1 MDHSHHDR
9 TYKKS
14 RVQQELEQSVSRKL
28 ISSLLLGCLL
38 FCIAI
43 AAVNALN
50 QNARREDHLESVAS
64 TFHEVYNNTSAF
76 LLDAGHT
83 ELFLSELRNDQ
94 DNLRYLI
101 SHYNVSALVEIQ
113 LILTD
118 SKGNVRFTTFSE
130 GEMNLHRQE
139 FNYIA
144 VDNACHLMRT
154 VYTTVYHF
162 RANSSEYV
170 MIHPLYRDGEYQG
183 AAAVYLNENDWTKL
197 FSQYQYD
204 AILTKSNGDVIT
216 CSNSSFLSQKNA
228 NKYLPAD
235 AAQYVRVNGNR
246 YLRSSRSLENG
257 TVLAYSFIYSPT
269 NYSYLFVGLLLIVL
283 LGLSW
288 AAMFA
293 RIMHAMTEQMVKSV
307 DTLVRE
313 IRIIR
318 KEDPDHIIE
327 IDTGDEIE
335 EIARQVNK
343 MVRSIQELSQRNIA
357 LAEVNNRMEM
367 QNLQAQIN
375 PHFIYNTLDNI
386 RYLIPTDPQRAQQL
400 IGRFIGILRYSIN
413 NTKHNVPVKDDL
425 KYLQDYL
432 VIQSTRFG
440 ANFSYEI
447 DIDDACMEFII
458 PKLLLQPLLENSIKY
473 GFQKKPRIHIRV
485 RGWLGED
492 ALYFT
497 VEDNGG
503 GVDETM
509 LEQLRDILRS
519 DEVNIEHNGLQN
531 INRKGIRYSV
541 PWEECGCSV
550 VGEAENGAVGEEKI
564 AELQPDIVITDITMP
579 VKNGLEMIADTREKF
594 NYIAIIL
601 TGYSE
606 FEYAQQAIR
615 NGVSDYVLKP
625 LDMDEMRTAL
635 EKAVRLAGD
644 NQYLQKREDE
654 AEAVR
659 SRTALPPLSEDKVTD
674 PLVLRIVAYLK
685 ENYQSKITLADLQE
699 QFHYSERYINQKF
712 QKELGTTVIDYLNRC
727 RIQNALEL
735 IRKGKL
741 PISQIGWE
749 CGIGE
754 YKYFNHVFK
763 KYIGCSVRE
772 YQNTL
777 K

>member
-14 RVQQELEQSVSRKL
+14 RFQQELEQSVSRKL

-43 AAVNALN
+43 AVVNALN
-50 QNARREDHLESVAS
+50 QNARREDHLESVTS

-76 LLDAGHT
+76 LLDTGHT
-83 ELFLSELRNDQ
+83 ELFLSELRKDQ

-118 SKGNVRFTTFSE
+118 SEGNVRFTTFSE

-139 FNYIA
+139 FNCIA
-144 VDNACHLMRT
+144 VDNACHLMRA

-204 AILTKSNGDVIT
+204 AILTKPNGDVIA

-327 IDTGDEIE
+327 IDTGDEID

-413 NTKHNVPVKDDL
+413 NTKHNVTVKDDL

-473 GFQKKPRIHIRV
+473 GFQKKPCIHIRV
-485 RGWLGED
+485 RGWLEED

-531 INRKGIRYSV
+531 INRRIWLGYGGDSGLTIDST
-541 PWEECGCSV
+541 E
-550 VGEAENGAVGEEKI
+550 GEGF
-564 AELQPDIVITDITMP
+564 T
-579 VKNGLEMIADTREKF
+579 VK
-594 NYIAIIL
+594 
-601 TGYSE
+601 
-606 FEYAQQAIR
+606 
-615 NGVSDYVLKP
+615 LK
-625 LDMDEMRTAL
+625 L
-635 EKAVRLAGD
+635 RLG
-644 NQYLQKREDE
+644 
-654 AEAVR
+654 
-659 SRTALPPLSEDKVTD
+659 
-674 PLVLRIVAYLK
+674 
-685 ENYQSKITLADLQE
+685 
-699 QFHYSERYINQKF
+699 
-712 QKELGTTVIDYLNRC
+712 GM
-727 RIQNALEL
+727 
-735 IRKGKL
+735 
-741 PISQIGWE
+741 
-749 CGIGE
+749 
-754 YKYFNHVFK
+754 
-763 KYIGCSVRE
+763 
-772 YQNTL
+772 
-777 K
+777 

>member
-1 MDHSHHDR
+1 
-9 TYKKS
+9 
-14 RVQQELEQSVSRKL
+14 
-28 ISSLLLGCLL
+28 
-38 FCIAI
+38 
-43 AAVNALN
+43 
-50 QNARREDHLESVAS
+50 
-64 TFHEVYNNTSAF
+64 
-76 LLDAGHT
+76 
-83 ELFLSELRNDQ
+83 
-94 DNLRYLI
+94 
-101 SHYNVSALVEIQ
+101 
-113 LILTD
+113 
-118 SKGNVRFTTFSE
+118 
-130 GEMNLHRQE
+130 MNLHRQE
-139 FNYIA
+139 FNSIA

-170 MIHPLYRDGEYQG
+170 MLHPLYRDGEYQG

-216 CSNSSFLSQKNA
+216 CSSSSFLSQKNA

-235 AAQYVRVNGNR
+235 AAQYVQVNGNR

-335 EIARQVNK
+335 EIAHQVNK
-343 MVRSIQELSQRNIA
+343 MVCSIQELSQRNIA

-473 GFQKKPRIHIRV
+473 GFQKKPCIHIRV

-531 INRKGIRYSV
+531 INRRIWLGYGGDSGLTIDST
-541 PWEECGCSV
+541 E
-550 VGEAENGAVGEEKI
+550 GEGF
-564 AELQPDIVITDITMP
+564 T
-579 VKNGLEMIADTREKF
+579 VK
-594 NYIAIIL
+594 
-601 TGYSE
+601 
-606 FEYAQQAIR
+606 
-615 NGVSDYVLKP
+615 LK
-625 LDMDEMRTAL
+625 L
-635 EKAVRLAGD
+635 RLG
-644 NQYLQKREDE
+644 
-654 AEAVR
+654 
-659 SRTALPPLSEDKVTD
+659 
-674 PLVLRIVAYLK
+674 
-685 ENYQSKITLADLQE
+685 
-699 QFHYSERYINQKF
+699 
-712 QKELGTTVIDYLNRC
+712 GM
-727 RIQNALEL
+727 
-735 IRKGKL
+735 
-741 PISQIGWE
+741 
-749 CGIGE
+749 
-754 YKYFNHVFK
+754 
-763 KYIGCSVRE
+763 
-772 YQNTL
+772 
-777 K
+777 

>member
-1 MDHSHHDR
+1 MDHSHRDR

-14 RVQQELEQSVSRKL
+14 RFQQELEQSVSRKL

-83 ELFLSELRNDQ
+83 ELFLSELRKDQ

-139 FNYIA
+139 FNGIA
-144 VDNACHLMRT
+144 VDNACHLMRA

-183 AAAVYLNENDWTKL
+183 AAAVYLNENGWTKL

-204 AILTKSNGDVIT
+204 AILTKSNGDVIA

-269 NYSYLFVGLLLIVL
+269 NYSYLLVGLLLIVL

-327 IDTGDEIE
+327 IDTGDEID

-473 GFQKKPRIHIRV
+473 GFQKKPCIHIRV
-485 RGWLGED
+485 RGWLEED

-531 INRKGIRYSV
+531 INRRIWLGYGGDSGLTIDST
-541 PWEECGCSV
+541 E
-550 VGEAENGAVGEEKI
+550 GEGF
-564 AELQPDIVITDITMP
+564 T
-579 VKNGLEMIADTREKF
+579 VK
-594 NYIAIIL
+594 
-601 TGYSE
+601 
-606 FEYAQQAIR
+606 
-615 NGVSDYVLKP
+615 LK
-625 LDMDEMRTAL
+625 L
-635 EKAVRLAGD
+635 RLG
-644 NQYLQKREDE
+644 
-654 AEAVR
+654 
-659 SRTALPPLSEDKVTD
+659 
-674 PLVLRIVAYLK
+674 
-685 ENYQSKITLADLQE
+685 
-699 QFHYSERYINQKF
+699 
-712 QKELGTTVIDYLNRC
+712 GM
-727 RIQNALEL
+727 
-735 IRKGKL
+735 
-741 PISQIGWE
+741 
-749 CGIGE
+749 
-754 YKYFNHVFK
+754 
-763 KYIGCSVRE
+763 
-772 YQNTL
+772 
-777 K
+777 

>member
-14 RVQQELEQSVSRKL
+14 RFQQELEQSVSRKL

-43 AAVNALN
+43 AVVNALN
-50 QNARREDHLESVAS
+50 QNARREDHLESVTS

-83 ELFLSELRNDQ
+83 ELFLSELRKDQ

-118 SKGNVRFTTFSE
+118 SEGNVRFTTFSE

-139 FNYIA
+139 FNGIA
-144 VDNACHLMRT
+144 VDNACHLMRA

-204 AILTKSNGDVIT
+204 AILTKSNGDVIA

-269 NYSYLFVGLLLIVL
+269 NYSYLLVGLLLIVL

-307 DTLVRE
+307 DTLVRQ

-413 NTKHNVPVKDDL
+413 NTKHNVTVKDDL

-473 GFQKKPRIHIRV
+473 GFQKKPCIHIRV
-485 RGWLGED
+485 RGWLEED

-531 INRKGIRYSV
+531 INRRIWLGYGGDSGLTIDST
-541 PWEECGCSV
+541 E
-550 VGEAENGAVGEEKI
+550 GEGF
-564 AELQPDIVITDITMP
+564 T
-579 VKNGLEMIADTREKF
+579 VK
-594 NYIAIIL
+594 
-601 TGYSE
+601 
-606 FEYAQQAIR
+606 
-615 NGVSDYVLKP
+615 LK
-625 LDMDEMRTAL
+625 L
-635 EKAVRLAGD
+635 RLG
-644 NQYLQKREDE
+644 
-654 AEAVR
+654 
-659 SRTALPPLSEDKVTD
+659 
-674 PLVLRIVAYLK
+674 
-685 ENYQSKITLADLQE
+685 
-699 QFHYSERYINQKF
+699 
-712 QKELGTTVIDYLNRC
+712 GM
-727 RIQNALEL
+727 
-735 IRKGKL
+735 
-741 PISQIGWE
+741 
-749 CGIGE
+749 
-754 YKYFNHVFK
+754 
-763 KYIGCSVRE
+763 
-772 YQNTL
+772 
-777 K
+777 

>member
-1 MDHSHHDR
+1 MDHIHHDR

-14 RVQQELEQSVSRKL
+14 RFQQELEQSVSRKL

-43 AAVNALN
+43 AVVNALN

-83 ELFLSELRNDQ
+83 ELFLSELRKDQ

-101 SHYNVSALVEIQ
+101 SQYNVSALVEIQ

-139 FNYIA
+139 FNCIA
-144 VDNACHLMRT
+144 VDNACHLMRA

-204 AILTKSNGDVIT
+204 AILTKPNGDVIA

-327 IDTGDEIE
+327 IDTGDEID

-413 NTKHNVPVKDDL
+413 NTKHNVTVKDDL

-473 GFQKKPRIHIRV
+473 GFQKKPCIHIRV

-492 ALYFT
+492 ALSFT

-531 INRKGIRYSV
+531 INRRIWLGYGGDSGLTIDST
-541 PWEECGCSV
+541 E
-550 VGEAENGAVGEEKI
+550 GEGF
-564 AELQPDIVITDITMP
+564 T
-579 VKNGLEMIADTREKF
+579 VK
-594 NYIAIIL
+594 
-601 TGYSE
+601 
-606 FEYAQQAIR
+606 
-615 NGVSDYVLKP
+615 LK
-625 LDMDEMRTAL
+625 L
-635 EKAVRLAGD
+635 RLG
-644 NQYLQKREDE
+644 
-654 AEAVR
+654 
-659 SRTALPPLSEDKVTD
+659 
-674 PLVLRIVAYLK
+674 
-685 ENYQSKITLADLQE
+685 
-699 QFHYSERYINQKF
+699 
-712 QKELGTTVIDYLNRC
+712 GM
-727 RIQNALEL
+727 
-735 IRKGKL
+735 
-741 PISQIGWE
+741 
-749 CGIGE
+749 
-754 YKYFNHVFK
+754 
-763 KYIGCSVRE
+763 
-772 YQNTL
+772 
-777 K
+777 

>member
-1 MDHSHHDR
+1 MDHIHHDR

-14 RVQQELEQSVSRKL
+14 RFQQELEQSVSRKL

-43 AAVNALN
+43 AVVNALN

-83 ELFLSELRNDQ
+83 ELFLSELRKDQ

-101 SHYNVSALVEIQ
+101 SQYNVSALVEIQ

-118 SKGNVRFTTFSE
+118 PKGNVRFTTFSE

-139 FNYIA
+139 FNCIA
-144 VDNACHLMRT
+144 VDNACHLMRA

-204 AILTKSNGDVIT
+204 AILTKPNGDVIA

-413 NTKHNVPVKDDL
+413 NTKHNVTVKDDL

-447 DIDDACMEFII
+447 DIDDSCMEFII

-473 GFQKKPRIHIRV
+473 GFQKKPCIHIRV
-485 RGWLGED
+485 RGRLGED

-531 INRKGIRYSV
+531 INRRIWLGYGGGSGLTIDST
-541 PWEECGCSV
+541 E
-550 VGEAENGAVGEEKI
+550 GEGF
-564 AELQPDIVITDITMP
+564 T
-579 VKNGLEMIADTREKF
+579 VK
-594 NYIAIIL
+594 
-601 TGYSE
+601 
-606 FEYAQQAIR
+606 
-615 NGVSDYVLKP
+615 LK
-625 LDMDEMRTAL
+625 L
-635 EKAVRLAGD
+635 RLG
-644 NQYLQKREDE
+644 
-654 AEAVR
+654 
-659 SRTALPPLSEDKVTD
+659 
-674 PLVLRIVAYLK
+674 
-685 ENYQSKITLADLQE
+685 
-699 QFHYSERYINQKF
+699 
-712 QKELGTTVIDYLNRC
+712 GM
-727 RIQNALEL
+727 
-735 IRKGKL
+735 
-741 PISQIGWE
+741 
-749 CGIGE
+749 
-754 YKYFNHVFK
+754 
-763 KYIGCSVRE
+763 
-772 YQNTL
+772 
-777 K
+777 

>member
-1 MDHSHHDR
+1 MDHIHHDR

-14 RVQQELEQSVSRKL
+14 RFQQELEQSVSRKL

-43 AAVNALN
+43 AVVNALN

-83 ELFLSELRNDQ
+83 ELFLSELRKDQ

-101 SHYNVSALVEIQ
+101 SQYNVSALVEIQ

-139 FNYIA
+139 FNCIA
-144 VDNACHLMRT
+144 VDNACHLMRA

-204 AILTKSNGDVIT
+204 AILTKPNGDVIA

-327 IDTGDEIE
+327 IDTGDEID
-335 EIARQVNK
+335 EIAHQVNK

-473 GFQKKPRIHIRV
+473 GFQKKPCIHIGV

-509 LEQLRDILRS
+509 L
-519 DEVNIEHNGLQN
+519 
-531 INRKGIRYSV
+531 
-541 PWEECGCSV
+541 
-550 VGEAENGAVGEEKI
+550 
-564 AELQPDIVITDITMP
+564 
-579 VKNGLEMIADTREKF
+579 
-594 NYIAIIL
+594 
-601 TGYSE
+601 
-606 FEYAQQAIR
+606 
-615 NGVSDYVLKP
+615 
-625 LDMDEMRTAL
+625 
-635 EKAVRLAGD
+635 
-644 NQYLQKREDE
+644 
-654 AEAVR
+654 
-659 SRTALPPLSEDKVTD
+659 
-674 PLVLRIVAYLK
+674 
-685 ENYQSKITLADLQE
+685 
-699 QFHYSERYINQKF
+699 
-712 QKELGTTVIDYLNRC
+712 
-727 RIQNALEL
+727 
-735 IRKGKL
+735 
-741 PISQIGWE
+741 
-749 CGIGE
+749 
-754 YKYFNHVFK
+754 
-763 KYIGCSVRE
+763 
-772 YQNTL
+772 
-777 K
+777 

>member
-1 MDHSHHDR
+1 MDHSHRDR

-14 RVQQELEQSVSRKL
+14 RFQQELEQSVSRKL

-43 AAVNALN
+43 AVVNALN

-83 ELFLSELRNDQ
+83 ELFLSELRKDQ

-118 SKGNVRFTTFSE
+118 SEGNVRFTTFSE

-139 FNYIA
+139 FNGIA
-144 VDNACHLMRT
+144 VDNACHLMRA

-204 AILTKSNGDVIT
+204 AILTKPNGDVIA

-327 IDTGDEIE
+327 IDTGDEID

-473 GFQKKPRIHIRV
+473 GFQKKPCIHIRV
-485 RGWLGED
+485 RGWLEED

-531 INRKGIRYSV
+531 INRRIWLGYGGDSGLTIDST
-541 PWEECGCSV
+541 E
-550 VGEAENGAVGEEKI
+550 GEGF
-564 AELQPDIVITDITMP
+564 T
-579 VKNGLEMIADTREKF
+579 VK
-594 NYIAIIL
+594 
-601 TGYSE
+601 
-606 FEYAQQAIR
+606 
-615 NGVSDYVLKP
+615 LK
-625 LDMDEMRTAL
+625 L
-635 EKAVRLAGD
+635 RLG
-644 NQYLQKREDE
+644 
-654 AEAVR
+654 
-659 SRTALPPLSEDKVTD
+659 
-674 PLVLRIVAYLK
+674 
-685 ENYQSKITLADLQE
+685 
-699 QFHYSERYINQKF
+699 
-712 QKELGTTVIDYLNRC
+712 GM
-727 RIQNALEL
+727 
-735 IRKGKL
+735 
-741 PISQIGWE
+741 
-749 CGIGE
+749 
-754 YKYFNHVFK
+754 
-763 KYIGCSVRE
+763 
-772 YQNTL
+772 
-777 K
+777 

>member
-1 MDHSHHDR
+1 MDHSHRDR

-14 RVQQELEQSVSRKL
+14 RFQQELEQSVSRKL

-83 ELFLSELRNDQ
+83 ELFLSELRNNQ

-139 FNYIA
+139 FNGIA
-144 VDNACHLMRT
+144 VDNACHLMRA

-235 AAQYVRVNGNR
+235 AAPYVRVNGNR

-473 GFQKKPRIHIRV
+473 GFQKKPCIHIMV

-531 INRKGIRYSV
+531 INRRIWLGYGGDSGLTIDST
-541 PWEECGCSV
+541 E
-550 VGEAENGAVGEEKI
+550 GEGF
-564 AELQPDIVITDITMP
+564 T
-579 VKNGLEMIADTREKF
+579 VK
-594 NYIAIIL
+594 
-601 TGYSE
+601 
-606 FEYAQQAIR
+606 
-615 NGVSDYVLKP
+615 LK
-625 LDMDEMRTAL
+625 L
-635 EKAVRLAGD
+635 RLG
-644 NQYLQKREDE
+644 
-654 AEAVR
+654 
-659 SRTALPPLSEDKVTD
+659 
-674 PLVLRIVAYLK
+674 
-685 ENYQSKITLADLQE
+685 
-699 QFHYSERYINQKF
+699 
-712 QKELGTTVIDYLNRC
+712 GM
-727 RIQNALEL
+727 
-735 IRKGKL
+735 
-741 PISQIGWE
+741 
-749 CGIGE
+749 
-754 YKYFNHVFK
+754 
-763 KYIGCSVRE
+763 
-772 YQNTL
+772 
-777 K
+777 

>member
-1 MDHSHHDR
+1 MSFVLHCDR
-9 TYKKS
+9 CCECS
-14 RVQQELEQSVSRKL
+14 QPER
-28 ISSLLLGCLL
+28 
-38 FCIAI
+38 
-43 AAVNALN
+43 
-50 QNARREDHLESVAS
+50 RREDHLESVTS
-64 TFHEVYNNTSAF
+64 TFHEVYNSTSAF

-139 FNYIA
+139 FNGIA
-144 VDNACHLMRT
+144 VDNACHLMRA

-288 AAMFA
+288 AAMFV

-531 INRKGIRYSV
+531 INRRIWLGYGGDSGLTIDST
-541 PWEECGCSV
+541 E
-550 VGEAENGAVGEEKI
+550 GEGF
-564 AELQPDIVITDITMP
+564 T
-579 VKNGLEMIADTREKF
+579 VK
-594 NYIAIIL
+594 
-601 TGYSE
+601 
-606 FEYAQQAIR
+606 
-615 NGVSDYVLKP
+615 LK
-625 LDMDEMRTAL
+625 L
-635 EKAVRLAGD
+635 RLG
-644 NQYLQKREDE
+644 
-654 AEAVR
+654 
-659 SRTALPPLSEDKVTD
+659 
-674 PLVLRIVAYLK
+674 
-685 ENYQSKITLADLQE
+685 
-699 QFHYSERYINQKF
+699 
-712 QKELGTTVIDYLNRC
+712 GM
-727 RIQNALEL
+727 
-735 IRKGKL
+735 
-741 PISQIGWE
+741 
-749 CGIGE
+749 
-754 YKYFNHVFK
+754 
-763 KYIGCSVRE
+763 
-772 YQNTL
+772 
-777 K
+777 

>member
-1 MDHSHHDR
+1 MDHRHHDR

-14 RVQQELEQSVSRKL
+14 RFQQELEQSVSRKL

-43 AAVNALN
+43 AVVNALN

-83 ELFLSELRNDQ
+83 ELFLSELRKDQ

-101 SHYNVSALVEIQ
+101 SQYNVSALVEIQ

-118 SKGNVRFTTFSE
+118 PKGNVRFTTFSE

-139 FNYIA
+139 FNCIA
-144 VDNACHLMRT
+144 VDNACHLMRA

-197 FSQYQYD
+197 FGQYQYD
-204 AILTKSNGDVIT
+204 AILTKPNGDVIA

-307 DTLVRE
+307 DTLVRQ

-413 NTKHNVPVKDDL
+413 NTKHNVTVKDDL

-473 GFQKKPRIHIRV
+473 GFQKKPCIHIRV
-485 RGWLGED
+485 RGRLGED

-531 INRKGIRYSV
+531 INRRIWLGYGGDSGLTIDST
-541 PWEECGCSV
+541 E
-550 VGEAENGAVGEEKI
+550 GEGF
-564 AELQPDIVITDITMP
+564 T
-579 VKNGLEMIADTREKF
+579 VK
-594 NYIAIIL
+594 
-601 TGYSE
+601 
-606 FEYAQQAIR
+606 
-615 NGVSDYVLKP
+615 LK
-625 LDMDEMRTAL
+625 L
-635 EKAVRLAGD
+635 RLG
-644 NQYLQKREDE
+644 
-654 AEAVR
+654 
-659 SRTALPPLSEDKVTD
+659 
-674 PLVLRIVAYLK
+674 
-685 ENYQSKITLADLQE
+685 
-699 QFHYSERYINQKF
+699 
-712 QKELGTTVIDYLNRC
+712 GM
-727 RIQNALEL
+727 
-735 IRKGKL
+735 
-741 PISQIGWE
+741 
-749 CGIGE
+749 
-754 YKYFNHVFK
+754 
-763 KYIGCSVRE
+763 
-772 YQNTL
+772 
-777 K
+777 

>member
-14 RVQQELEQSVSRKL
+14 RFQQELEQSVSRKL

-43 AAVNALN
+43 AVVNALN

-83 ELFLSELRNDQ
+83 ELFLSELRKDQ

-113 LILTD
+113 LLLTD
-118 SKGNVRFTTFSE
+118 SEGNVRFTTFSE

-139 FNYIA
+139 FNCIA
-144 VDNACHLMRT
+144 VDNACHLMRA

-473 GFQKKPRIHIRV
+473 GFQKKPRIHVRT
-485 RGWLGED
+485 RGWLEED

-503 GVDETM
+503 GVDAAT
-509 LEQLRDILRS
+509 LEQLRGILRS
-519 DEVNIEHNGLQN
+519 EEVNIEHNGLQN
-531 INRKGIRYSV
+531 INRRIWLGYGGDSGLTIDSA
-541 PWEECGCSV
+541 E
-550 VGEAENGAVGEEKI
+550 GEGF
-564 AELQPDIVITDITMP
+564 T
-579 VKNGLEMIADTREKF
+579 VK
-594 NYIAIIL
+594 
-601 TGYSE
+601 
-606 FEYAQQAIR
+606 
-615 NGVSDYVLKP
+615 LK
-625 LDMDEMRTAL
+625 
-635 EKAVRLAGD
+635 
-644 NQYLQKREDE
+644 
-654 AEAVR
+654 
-659 SRTALPPLSEDKVTD
+659 
-674 PLVLRIVAYLK
+674 LR
-685 ENYQSKITLADLQE
+685 
-699 QFHYSERYINQKF
+699 R
-712 QKELGTTVIDYLNRC
+712 GGR
-727 RIQNALEL
+727 
-735 IRKGKL
+735 
-741 PISQIGWE
+741 
-749 CGIGE
+749 
-754 YKYFNHVFK
+754 
-763 KYIGCSVRE
+763 
-772 YQNTL
+772 
-777 K
+777 

>member
-14 RVQQELEQSVSRKL
+14 RFQQELEQSVSRKL

-50 QNARREDHLESVAS
+50 QNARREDHLESVTS

-76 LLDAGHT
+76 LLDTGHT
-83 ELFLSELRNDQ
+83 ELFLSELRKDQ

-118 SKGNVRFTTFSE
+118 SEGNVRFTTFSE

-139 FNYIA
+139 FNCIA
-144 VDNACHLMRT
+144 VDNACHLMRA

-204 AILTKSNGDVIT
+204 AILTKPNGDVIA
-216 CSNSSFLSQKNA
+216 CSSSSFLSQKNA

-269 NYSYLFVGLLLIVL
+269 NYSYLLVGLLLIVL

-327 IDTGDEIE
+327 IDTGDEID

-413 NTKHNVPVKDDL
+413 NTKHNVTVKDDL

-473 GFQKKPRIHIRV
+473 GFQKKPCIHIRV
-485 RGWLGED
+485 RGWLEED

-531 INRKGIRYSV
+531 INRRIWLGYGGDSGLTIDST
-541 PWEECGCSV
+541 E
-550 VGEAENGAVGEEKI
+550 GEGF
-564 AELQPDIVITDITMP
+564 T
-579 VKNGLEMIADTREKF
+579 VK
-594 NYIAIIL
+594 
-601 TGYSE
+601 
-606 FEYAQQAIR
+606 
-615 NGVSDYVLKP
+615 LK
-625 LDMDEMRTAL
+625 L
-635 EKAVRLAGD
+635 RLG
-644 NQYLQKREDE
+644 
-654 AEAVR
+654 
-659 SRTALPPLSEDKVTD
+659 
-674 PLVLRIVAYLK
+674 
-685 ENYQSKITLADLQE
+685 
-699 QFHYSERYINQKF
+699 
-712 QKELGTTVIDYLNRC
+712 GM
-727 RIQNALEL
+727 
-735 IRKGKL
+735 
-741 PISQIGWE
+741 
-749 CGIGE
+749 
-754 YKYFNHVFK
+754 
-763 KYIGCSVRE
+763 
-772 YQNTL
+772 
-777 K
+777 

>member
-1 MDHSHHDR
+1 MDHRHRDR

-14 RVQQELEQSVSRKL
+14 RFQQELEQSVSRKL

-43 AAVNALN
+43 AAVNALS

-64 TFHEVYNNTSAF
+64 TFHEVYNSTSAF

-101 SHYNVSALVEIQ
+101 SQYNVSALVEIQ

-118 SKGNVRFTTFSE
+118 SEGKVRFTTFSE

-139 FNYIA
+139 FNGIA
-144 VDNACHLMRT
+144 VDNACHLMRA

-170 MIHPLYRDGEYQG
+170 MIHPLYRDGGYQG

-197 FSQYQYD
+197 FGQYQYD

-288 AAMFA
+288 AAMFV

-318 KEDPDHIIE
+318 KENPDHIIE

-485 RGWLGED
+485 RSWLGED

-531 INRKGIRYSV
+531 INRRIWLGYGGDSGLTIDST
-541 PWEECGCSV
+541 E
-550 VGEAENGAVGEEKI
+550 GEGF
-564 AELQPDIVITDITMP
+564 T
-579 VKNGLEMIADTREKF
+579 VK
-594 NYIAIIL
+594 
-601 TGYSE
+601 
-606 FEYAQQAIR
+606 
-615 NGVSDYVLKP
+615 LK
-625 LDMDEMRTAL
+625 L
-635 EKAVRLAGD
+635 RLG
-644 NQYLQKREDE
+644 
-654 AEAVR
+654 
-659 SRTALPPLSEDKVTD
+659 
-674 PLVLRIVAYLK
+674 
-685 ENYQSKITLADLQE
+685 
-699 QFHYSERYINQKF
+699 
-712 QKELGTTVIDYLNRC
+712 GM
-727 RIQNALEL
+727 
-735 IRKGKL
+735 
-741 PISQIGWE
+741 
-749 CGIGE
+749 
-754 YKYFNHVFK
+754 
-763 KYIGCSVRE
+763 
-772 YQNTL
+772 
-777 K
+777 

>member
-1 MDHSHHDR
+1 MDHRHHDR

-14 RVQQELEQSVSRKL
+14 RFQQELEQSVSRKL

-43 AAVNALN
+43 AVVNALN

-83 ELFLSELRNDQ
+83 ELFLSELRKDQ

-101 SHYNVSALVEIQ
+101 SQYNVSALVEIQ

-118 SKGNVRFTTFSE
+118 PKGNVRFTTFSE

-139 FNYIA
+139 FNCIA
-144 VDNACHLMRT
+144 VDNACHLMRA

-204 AILTKSNGDVIT
+204 AILTKPNGDVIA

-307 DTLVRE
+307 DTLVRQ

-413 NTKHNVPVKDDL
+413 NTKHNVTVKDDL

-473 GFQKKPRIHIRV
+473 GFQKKPCIHIRV
-485 RGWLGED
+485 RGRLGED

-531 INRKGIRYSV
+531 INRRIWLGYGGDSGLTIDST
-541 PWEECGCSV
+541 E
-550 VGEAENGAVGEEKI
+550 GEGF
-564 AELQPDIVITDITMP
+564 T
-579 VKNGLEMIADTREKF
+579 VK
-594 NYIAIIL
+594 
-601 TGYSE
+601 
-606 FEYAQQAIR
+606 
-615 NGVSDYVLKP
+615 LK
-625 LDMDEMRTAL
+625 L
-635 EKAVRLAGD
+635 RLG
-644 NQYLQKREDE
+644 
-654 AEAVR
+654 
-659 SRTALPPLSEDKVTD
+659 
-674 PLVLRIVAYLK
+674 
-685 ENYQSKITLADLQE
+685 
-699 QFHYSERYINQKF
+699 
-712 QKELGTTVIDYLNRC
+712 GM
-727 RIQNALEL
+727 
-735 IRKGKL
+735 
-741 PISQIGWE
+741 
-749 CGIGE
+749 
-754 YKYFNHVFK
+754 
-763 KYIGCSVRE
+763 
-772 YQNTL
+772 
-777 K
+777 

>member
-1 MDHSHHDR
+1 MDHRHHDR

-14 RVQQELEQSVSRKL
+14 RFQQELEQSVSRKL

-43 AAVNALN
+43 AVVNALN

-83 ELFLSELRNDQ
+83 ELFLSELRKDQ

-130 GEMNLHRQE
+130 EKMNLHRQE
-139 FNYIA
+139 FNGIA
-144 VDNACHLMRT
+144 VDNACHLMRA

-204 AILTKSNGDVIT
+204 AILTKSNGDVIA

-269 NYSYLFVGLLLIVL
+269 NYSYLLVGLLLIVL

-307 DTLVRE
+307 DTLVRQ

-413 NTKHNVPVKDDL
+413 NTKHNVTVKDDL

-473 GFQKKPRIHIRV
+473 GFQKKPCIHIRV
-485 RGWLGED
+485 RGWLEED

-531 INRKGIRYSV
+531 INRRIWLGYGGDSGLTIDST
-541 PWEECGCSV
+541 E
-550 VGEAENGAVGEEKI
+550 GEGF
-564 AELQPDIVITDITMP
+564 T
-579 VKNGLEMIADTREKF
+579 VK
-594 NYIAIIL
+594 
-601 TGYSE
+601 
-606 FEYAQQAIR
+606 
-615 NGVSDYVLKP
+615 LK
-625 LDMDEMRTAL
+625 L
-635 EKAVRLAGD
+635 RLG
-644 NQYLQKREDE
+644 
-654 AEAVR
+654 
-659 SRTALPPLSEDKVTD
+659 
-674 PLVLRIVAYLK
+674 
-685 ENYQSKITLADLQE
+685 
-699 QFHYSERYINQKF
+699 
-712 QKELGTTVIDYLNRC
+712 GM
-727 RIQNALEL
+727 
-735 IRKGKL
+735 
-741 PISQIGWE
+741 
-749 CGIGE
+749 
-754 YKYFNHVFK
+754 
-763 KYIGCSVRE
+763 
-772 YQNTL
+772 
-777 K
+777 

>member
-1 MDHSHHDR
+1 MDHRHHDR

-14 RVQQELEQSVSRKL
+14 RFQQELEQSVSRKL

-43 AAVNALN
+43 AVVNALN

-83 ELFLSELRNDQ
+83 ELFLSELRKDQ

-139 FNYIA
+139 FNGIA
-144 VDNACHLMRT
+144 VDNACHLMRA

-204 AILTKSNGDVIT
+204 AILTKPNGDVIA

-413 NTKHNVPVKDDL
+413 NTKHNVTVKDDL

-473 GFQKKPRIHIRV
+473 GFQKKPCIHIRV
-485 RGWLGED
+485 RGWLEED

-531 INRKGIRYSV
+531 INRRIWLGYGGDSGLTIDST
-541 PWEECGCSV
+541 E
-550 VGEAENGAVGEEKI
+550 GEGF
-564 AELQPDIVITDITMP
+564 T
-579 VKNGLEMIADTREKF
+579 VK
-594 NYIAIIL
+594 
-601 TGYSE
+601 
-606 FEYAQQAIR
+606 
-615 NGVSDYVLKP
+615 LK
-625 LDMDEMRTAL
+625 L
-635 EKAVRLAGD
+635 RLG
-644 NQYLQKREDE
+644 
-654 AEAVR
+654 
-659 SRTALPPLSEDKVTD
+659 
-674 PLVLRIVAYLK
+674 
-685 ENYQSKITLADLQE
+685 
-699 QFHYSERYINQKF
+699 
-712 QKELGTTVIDYLNRC
+712 GM
-727 RIQNALEL
+727 
-735 IRKGKL
+735 
-741 PISQIGWE
+741 
-749 CGIGE
+749 
-754 YKYFNHVFK
+754 
-763 KYIGCSVRE
+763 
-772 YQNTL
+772 
-777 K
+777 

>member
-1 MDHSHHDR
+1 MDHRHHDR

-14 RVQQELEQSVSRKL
+14 RFQQELEQSVSRKL

-43 AAVNALN
+43 AVVNALN

-64 TFHEVYNNTSAF
+64 TFHEVYDNTSAF

-83 ELFLSELRNDQ
+83 ELFLSELRKDQ

-118 SKGNVRFTTFSE
+118 SEGNVRFTTFSE

-139 FNYIA
+139 FNCIA
-144 VDNACHLMRT
+144 VDNACHLMRA

-204 AILTKSNGDVIT
+204 AILTKSNGDVIA

-269 NYSYLFVGLLLIVL
+269 NYSYLLVGLLLIVL

-307 DTLVRE
+307 DTLVRQ

-413 NTKHNVPVKDDL
+413 NTKHNVTVKDDL

-473 GFQKKPRIHIRV
+473 GFQKKPCIHIRV
-485 RGWLGED
+485 RGRLGED

-531 INRKGIRYSV
+531 INRRIWLGYGGDSGLTIDST
-541 PWEECGCSV
+541 E
-550 VGEAENGAVGEEKI
+550 GEGF
-564 AELQPDIVITDITMP
+564 T
-579 VKNGLEMIADTREKF
+579 VK
-594 NYIAIIL
+594 
-601 TGYSE
+601 
-606 FEYAQQAIR
+606 
-615 NGVSDYVLKP
+615 LK
-625 LDMDEMRTAL
+625 L
-635 EKAVRLAGD
+635 RLG
-644 NQYLQKREDE
+644 
-654 AEAVR
+654 
-659 SRTALPPLSEDKVTD
+659 
-674 PLVLRIVAYLK
+674 
-685 ENYQSKITLADLQE
+685 
-699 QFHYSERYINQKF
+699 
-712 QKELGTTVIDYLNRC
+712 GM
-727 RIQNALEL
+727 
-735 IRKGKL
+735 
-741 PISQIGWE
+741 
-749 CGIGE
+749 
-754 YKYFNHVFK
+754 
-763 KYIGCSVRE
+763 
-772 YQNTL
+772 
-777 K
+777 

>member
-1 MDHSHHDR
+1 MDHRHRDR

-14 RVQQELEQSVSRKL
+14 RFQQELEQSVSRKL

-43 AAVNALN
+43 AVVNALN

-83 ELFLSELRNDQ
+83 ELFLSELRKDQ

-118 SKGNVRFTTFSE
+118 SEGNVRFTTFPE

-139 FNYIA
+139 FNGIA
-144 VDNACHLMRT
+144 VDNACHLMRA

-204 AILTKSNGDVIT
+204 AILTKSNGDVIA

-269 NYSYLFVGLLLIVL
+269 NYSYLLVGLLLIVL

-307 DTLVRE
+307 DTLVRQ

-413 NTKHNVPVKDDL
+413 NTKHNVTVKDDL

-473 GFQKKPRIHIRV
+473 GFQKKPCIHIRV
-485 RGWLGED
+485 RGWLEED

-531 INRKGIRYSV
+531 INRRIWLGYGGDSGLTIDST
-541 PWEECGCSV
+541 E
-550 VGEAENGAVGEEKI
+550 GEGF
-564 AELQPDIVITDITMP
+564 T
-579 VKNGLEMIADTREKF
+579 VK
-594 NYIAIIL
+594 
-601 TGYSE
+601 
-606 FEYAQQAIR
+606 
-615 NGVSDYVLKP
+615 LK
-625 LDMDEMRTAL
+625 L
-635 EKAVRLAGD
+635 RLG
-644 NQYLQKREDE
+644 
-654 AEAVR
+654 
-659 SRTALPPLSEDKVTD
+659 
-674 PLVLRIVAYLK
+674 
-685 ENYQSKITLADLQE
+685 
-699 QFHYSERYINQKF
+699 
-712 QKELGTTVIDYLNRC
+712 GM
-727 RIQNALEL
+727 
-735 IRKGKL
+735 
-741 PISQIGWE
+741 
-749 CGIGE
+749 
-754 YKYFNHVFK
+754 
-763 KYIGCSVRE
+763 
-772 YQNTL
+772 
-777 K
+777 

>member
-1 MDHSHHDR
+1 M
-9 TYKKS
+9 
-14 RVQQELEQSVSRKL
+14 
-28 ISSLLLGCLL
+28 
-38 FCIAI
+38 
-43 AAVNALN
+43 
-50 QNARREDHLESVAS
+50 
-64 TFHEVYNNTSAF
+64 YNNTSAF

-83 ELFLSELRNDQ
+83 ELFLSELRKDQ

-101 SHYNVSALVEIQ
+101 SQYNVSALVEIQ

-118 SKGNVRFTTFSE
+118 SKGSVRFTTFSE

-139 FNYIA
+139 FNCIA

-204 AILTKSNGDVIT
+204 AILTKPNGDVIA

-413 NTKHNVPVKDDL
+413 NTKHNVTVKDDL

-473 GFQKKPRIHIRV
+473 GFQKKPCIHIRV

-531 INRKGIRYSV
+531 INRRIWLGYGGDSGLTIDST
-541 PWEECGCSV
+541 E
-550 VGEAENGAVGEEKI
+550 GEGF
-564 AELQPDIVITDITMP
+564 T
-579 VKNGLEMIADTREKF
+579 VK
-594 NYIAIIL
+594 
-601 TGYSE
+601 
-606 FEYAQQAIR
+606 
-615 NGVSDYVLKP
+615 LK
-625 LDMDEMRTAL
+625 L
-635 EKAVRLAGD
+635 RLG
-644 NQYLQKREDE
+644 
-654 AEAVR
+654 
-659 SRTALPPLSEDKVTD
+659 
-674 PLVLRIVAYLK
+674 
-685 ENYQSKITLADLQE
+685 
-699 QFHYSERYINQKF
+699 
-712 QKELGTTVIDYLNRC
+712 GM
-727 RIQNALEL
+727 
-735 IRKGKL
+735 
-741 PISQIGWE
+741 
-749 CGIGE
+749 
-754 YKYFNHVFK
+754 
-763 KYIGCSVRE
+763 
-772 YQNTL
+772 
-777 K
+777 

>member
-1 MDHSHHDR
+1 MDHRHHDR

-14 RVQQELEQSVSRKL
+14 RFQQELEQSVSRKL

-43 AAVNALN
+43 AVVNALN

-64 TFHEVYNNTSAF
+64 TFHEVYDNTSAF

-83 ELFLSELRNDQ
+83 ELFLSELRKDQ

-118 SKGNVRFTTFSE
+118 SEGNVRFTTFSE

-139 FNYIA
+139 FNGIA
-144 VDNACHLMRT
+144 VDNACHLMRA

-204 AILTKSNGDVIT
+204 AILTKPNGDVIA

-235 AAQYVRVNGNR
+235 AAQYMRVNGNR

-269 NYSYLFVGLLLIVL
+269 NYSYLLVGLLLIVL

-307 DTLVRE
+307 DTLVRQ

-473 GFQKKPRIHIRV
+473 GFQKKPCIHIRV
-485 RGWLGED
+485 RGWLEED

-531 INRKGIRYSV
+531 INRRIWLGYGGDSGLTIDST
-541 PWEECGCSV
+541 E
-550 VGEAENGAVGEEKI
+550 GEGF
-564 AELQPDIVITDITMP
+564 T
-579 VKNGLEMIADTREKF
+579 VK
-594 NYIAIIL
+594 
-601 TGYSE
+601 
-606 FEYAQQAIR
+606 
-615 NGVSDYVLKP
+615 LK
-625 LDMDEMRTAL
+625 L
-635 EKAVRLAGD
+635 RLG
-644 NQYLQKREDE
+644 
-654 AEAVR
+654 
-659 SRTALPPLSEDKVTD
+659 
-674 PLVLRIVAYLK
+674 
-685 ENYQSKITLADLQE
+685 
-699 QFHYSERYINQKF
+699 
-712 QKELGTTVIDYLNRC
+712 GM
-727 RIQNALEL
+727 
-735 IRKGKL
+735 
-741 PISQIGWE
+741 
-749 CGIGE
+749 
-754 YKYFNHVFK
+754 
-763 KYIGCSVRE
+763 
-772 YQNTL
+772 
-777 K
+777 

>member
-14 RVQQELEQSVSRKL
+14 RFQQELEQSVSRKL

-43 AAVNALN
+43 AVVNALN
-50 QNARREDHLESVAS
+50 QNARREDHLESVTS

-76 LLDAGHT
+76 LLDTGHT
-83 ELFLSELRNDQ
+83 ELFLSELRKDQ

-118 SKGNVRFTTFSE
+118 SEGNVRFTTFSE

-139 FNYIA
+139 FNGIA
-144 VDNACHLMRT
+144 VDNACHLMRA

-204 AILTKSNGDVIT
+204 AILTKSNGDVIA

-257 TVLAYSFIYSPT
+257 TVLADSFIDSPT
-269 NYSYLFVGLLLIVL
+269 NYSYLLVGLLLIVL

-288 AAMFA
+288 AAMFV

-307 DTLVRE
+307 DTLVRQ

-473 GFQKKPRIHIRV
+473 GFQKKPCIHIRV
-485 RGWLGED
+485 RGWLEED

-531 INRKGIRYSV
+531 INRRIWLGYGGDSGLTIDST
-541 PWEECGCSV
+541 E
-550 VGEAENGAVGEEKI
+550 GEGF
-564 AELQPDIVITDITMP
+564 T
-579 VKNGLEMIADTREKF
+579 VK
-594 NYIAIIL
+594 
-601 TGYSE
+601 
-606 FEYAQQAIR
+606 
-615 NGVSDYVLKP
+615 LK
-625 LDMDEMRTAL
+625 L
-635 EKAVRLAGD
+635 RLG
-644 NQYLQKREDE
+644 
-654 AEAVR
+654 
-659 SRTALPPLSEDKVTD
+659 
-674 PLVLRIVAYLK
+674 
-685 ENYQSKITLADLQE
+685 
-699 QFHYSERYINQKF
+699 
-712 QKELGTTVIDYLNRC
+712 GM
-727 RIQNALEL
+727 
-735 IRKGKL
+735 
-741 PISQIGWE
+741 
-749 CGIGE
+749 
-754 YKYFNHVFK
+754 
-763 KYIGCSVRE
+763 
-772 YQNTL
+772 
-777 K
+777 

>member
-1 MDHSHHDR
+1 MDHSHRDR

-14 RVQQELEQSVSRKL
+14 RFQQELEQSVSRKL

-43 AAVNALN
+43 AVVNALN

-64 TFHEVYNNTSAF
+64 TFHEVYDNTSAF

-83 ELFLSELRNDQ
+83 ELFLSELRKDQ

-118 SKGNVRFTTFSE
+118 SKGNVRFTTFPE

-139 FNYIA
+139 FNGIA
-144 VDNACHLMRT
+144 VDNACHLMRA

-204 AILTKSNGDVIT
+204 AILTKPNGDVIA

-235 AAQYVRVNGNR
+235 AAQYMRVNGNR

-327 IDTGDEIE
+327 IDTGDEID

-473 GFQKKPRIHIRV
+473 GFQKKPCIHIRV
-485 RGWLGED
+485 RGWLEED

-531 INRKGIRYSV
+531 INRRIWLGYGGDSGLTIDST
-541 PWEECGCSV
+541 E
-550 VGEAENGAVGEEKI
+550 GEGF
-564 AELQPDIVITDITMP
+564 T
-579 VKNGLEMIADTREKF
+579 VK
-594 NYIAIIL
+594 
-601 TGYSE
+601 
-606 FEYAQQAIR
+606 
-615 NGVSDYVLKP
+615 LK
-625 LDMDEMRTAL
+625 L
-635 EKAVRLAGD
+635 RLG
-644 NQYLQKREDE
+644 
-654 AEAVR
+654 
-659 SRTALPPLSEDKVTD
+659 
-674 PLVLRIVAYLK
+674 
-685 ENYQSKITLADLQE
+685 
-699 QFHYSERYINQKF
+699 
-712 QKELGTTVIDYLNRC
+712 GM
-727 RIQNALEL
+727 
-735 IRKGKL
+735 
-741 PISQIGWE
+741 
-749 CGIGE
+749 
-754 YKYFNHVFK
+754 
-763 KYIGCSVRE
+763 
-772 YQNTL
+772 
-777 K
+777 

>member
-1 MDHSHHDR
+1 MDHSHRDR

-14 RVQQELEQSVSRKL
+14 RFQQELEQSVSRKL

-139 FNYIA
+139 FNGIA
-144 VDNACHLMRT
+144 VDNACHLMRA

-204 AILTKSNGDVIT
+204 AILTKPNGDVI
-216 CSNSSFLSQKNA
+216 A
-228 NKYLPAD
+228 
-235 AAQYVRVNGNR
+235 

-288 AAMFA
+288 AAMFV

-307 DTLVRE
+307 DTLVRQ

-413 NTKHNVPVKDDL
+413 NTKHNVTVKDDL

-447 DIDDACMEFII
+447 DIDDACMAFII

-531 INRKGIRYSV
+531 INRRIWLGYGGDSGLTIDST
-541 PWEECGCSV
+541 E
-550 VGEAENGAVGEEKI
+550 GEGF
-564 AELQPDIVITDITMP
+564 T
-579 VKNGLEMIADTREKF
+579 VK
-594 NYIAIIL
+594 
-601 TGYSE
+601 
-606 FEYAQQAIR
+606 
-615 NGVSDYVLKP
+615 LK
-625 LDMDEMRTAL
+625 L
-635 EKAVRLAGD
+635 RLG
-644 NQYLQKREDE
+644 
-654 AEAVR
+654 
-659 SRTALPPLSEDKVTD
+659 
-674 PLVLRIVAYLK
+674 
-685 ENYQSKITLADLQE
+685 
-699 QFHYSERYINQKF
+699 
-712 QKELGTTVIDYLNRC
+712 GM
-727 RIQNALEL
+727 
-735 IRKGKL
+735 
-741 PISQIGWE
+741 
-749 CGIGE
+749 
-754 YKYFNHVFK
+754 
-763 KYIGCSVRE
+763 
-772 YQNTL
+772 
-777 K
+777 

>member
-1 MDHSHHDR
+1 MDHRHRDR

-14 RVQQELEQSVSRKL
+14 RFQQELEQSVSRKL

-43 AAVNALN
+43 AAVNALS

-64 TFHEVYNNTSAF
+64 TFHEVYDNTSAF

-139 FNYIA
+139 FNGIA
-144 VDNACHLMRT
+144 VDNACHLMRA

-235 AAQYVRVNGNR
+235 AAPYVRVNGNR

-307 DTLVRE
+307 NTLVRE

-413 NTKHNVPVKDDL
+413 NTKHNVTVKDDL

-473 GFQKKPRIHIRV
+473 GFQKKPCIHIRV
-485 RGWLGED
+485 RGWLEED

-531 INRKGIRYSV
+531 INRRIWLGYGGDSGLTIDST
-541 PWEECGCSV
+541 E
-550 VGEAENGAVGEEKI
+550 GEGF
-564 AELQPDIVITDITMP
+564 T
-579 VKNGLEMIADTREKF
+579 VK
-594 NYIAIIL
+594 
-601 TGYSE
+601 
-606 FEYAQQAIR
+606 
-615 NGVSDYVLKP
+615 LK
-625 LDMDEMRTAL
+625 L
-635 EKAVRLAGD
+635 RLG
-644 NQYLQKREDE
+644 
-654 AEAVR
+654 
-659 SRTALPPLSEDKVTD
+659 
-674 PLVLRIVAYLK
+674 
-685 ENYQSKITLADLQE
+685 
-699 QFHYSERYINQKF
+699 
-712 QKELGTTVIDYLNRC
+712 GM
-727 RIQNALEL
+727 
-735 IRKGKL
+735 
-741 PISQIGWE
+741 
-749 CGIGE
+749 
-754 YKYFNHVFK
+754 
-763 KYIGCSVRE
+763 
-772 YQNTL
+772 
-777 K
+777 

>member
-1 MDHSHHDR
+1 MDHRHRDR

-14 RVQQELEQSVSRKL
+14 RFQQELEQSVSRKL

-43 AAVNALN
+43 AVVNALN

-83 ELFLSELRNDQ
+83 ELFLSELRKDQ

-118 SKGNVRFTTFSE
+118 SEGNVRFTTFSE

-139 FNYIA
+139 FNGIA
-144 VDNACHLMRT
+144 VDNACHLMRA

-204 AILTKSNGDVIT
+204 AILTKPNGDVIA

-269 NYSYLFVGLLLIVL
+269 NYSYLLVGLLLIVL

-307 DTLVRE
+307 DTLVRQ

-473 GFQKKPRIHIRV
+473 GFQKKPCIHISV

-531 INRKGIRYSV
+531 INRRIWLGYGGDSGLTIDST
-541 PWEECGCSV
+541 E
-550 VGEAENGAVGEEKI
+550 GEGF
-564 AELQPDIVITDITMP
+564 T
-579 VKNGLEMIADTREKF
+579 VK
-594 NYIAIIL
+594 
-601 TGYSE
+601 
-606 FEYAQQAIR
+606 
-615 NGVSDYVLKP
+615 LK
-625 LDMDEMRTAL
+625 L
-635 EKAVRLAGD
+635 RLG
-644 NQYLQKREDE
+644 
-654 AEAVR
+654 
-659 SRTALPPLSEDKVTD
+659 
-674 PLVLRIVAYLK
+674 
-685 ENYQSKITLADLQE
+685 
-699 QFHYSERYINQKF
+699 
-712 QKELGTTVIDYLNRC
+712 GM
-727 RIQNALEL
+727 
-735 IRKGKL
+735 
-741 PISQIGWE
+741 
-749 CGIGE
+749 
-754 YKYFNHVFK
+754 
-763 KYIGCSVRE
+763 
-772 YQNTL
+772 
-777 K
+777 

>member
-1 MDHSHHDR
+1 MDHRHHDR

-14 RVQQELEQSVSRKL
+14 RFQQELEQSVSRKL

-43 AAVNALN
+43 AVVNALN
-50 QNARREDHLESVAS
+50 QNARREDHLESVTS

-76 LLDAGHT
+76 LLDTGHT
-83 ELFLSELRNDQ
+83 ELFLSELRKDQ

-118 SKGNVRFTTFSE
+118 SEGNVRFTTFSE

-139 FNYIA
+139 FNCIA
-144 VDNACHLMRT
+144 VDNACHLMRA

-204 AILTKSNGDVIT
+204 AILTKPNGDVIA

-327 IDTGDEIE
+327 IDTGDEID

-473 GFQKKPRIHIRV
+473 GFQKKPCIHIRV
-485 RGWLGED
+485 RGWLEED

-531 INRKGIRYSV
+531 INRRIWLGYGGDSGLTIDST
-541 PWEECGCSV
+541 E
-550 VGEAENGAVGEEKI
+550 GEGF
-564 AELQPDIVITDITMP
+564 T
-579 VKNGLEMIADTREKF
+579 VK
-594 NYIAIIL
+594 
-601 TGYSE
+601 
-606 FEYAQQAIR
+606 
-615 NGVSDYVLKP
+615 LK
-625 LDMDEMRTAL
+625 L
-635 EKAVRLAGD
+635 RLG
-644 NQYLQKREDE
+644 
-654 AEAVR
+654 
-659 SRTALPPLSEDKVTD
+659 
-674 PLVLRIVAYLK
+674 
-685 ENYQSKITLADLQE
+685 
-699 QFHYSERYINQKF
+699 
-712 QKELGTTVIDYLNRC
+712 GM
-727 RIQNALEL
+727 
-735 IRKGKL
+735 
-741 PISQIGWE
+741 
-749 CGIGE
+749 
-754 YKYFNHVFK
+754 
-763 KYIGCSVRE
+763 
-772 YQNTL
+772 
-777 K
+777 

>member
-1 MDHSHHDR
+1 MDHRHHDR

-14 RVQQELEQSVSRKL
+14 RFQQELEQSVSRKL

-43 AAVNALN
+43 AVVNALN
-50 QNARREDHLESVAS
+50 QNARREDHLESVTS

-83 ELFLSELRNDQ
+83 ELFLSELRKDQ

-118 SKGNVRFTTFSE
+118 SEGNVRFTTFSE

-139 FNYIA
+139 FNGIA
-144 VDNACHLMRT
+144 VDNACHLMRA

-204 AILTKSNGDVIT
+204 AILTKSNGDVIA

-307 DTLVRE
+307 DTLVRQ

-413 NTKHNVPVKDDL
+413 NTKHNVTVKDDL

-473 GFQKKPRIHIRV
+473 GFQKKPCIHIRV
-485 RGWLGED
+485 RGWLEED

-531 INRKGIRYSV
+531 INRRIWLGYGGDSGLTIDST
-541 PWEECGCSV
+541 E
-550 VGEAENGAVGEEKI
+550 GEGF
-564 AELQPDIVITDITMP
+564 T
-579 VKNGLEMIADTREKF
+579 VK
-594 NYIAIIL
+594 
-601 TGYSE
+601 
-606 FEYAQQAIR
+606 
-615 NGVSDYVLKP
+615 LK
-625 LDMDEMRTAL
+625 L
-635 EKAVRLAGD
+635 RLG
-644 NQYLQKREDE
+644 
-654 AEAVR
+654 
-659 SRTALPPLSEDKVTD
+659 
-674 PLVLRIVAYLK
+674 
-685 ENYQSKITLADLQE
+685 
-699 QFHYSERYINQKF
+699 
-712 QKELGTTVIDYLNRC
+712 GM
-727 RIQNALEL
+727 
-735 IRKGKL
+735 
-741 PISQIGWE
+741 
-749 CGIGE
+749 
-754 YKYFNHVFK
+754 
-763 KYIGCSVRE
+763 
-772 YQNTL
+772 
-777 K
+777 

>member
-1 MDHSHHDR
+1 MDHSHRDR
-9 TYKKS
+9 TYKKG
-14 RVQQELEQSVSRKL
+14 RFQQELEQSVSRKL

-43 AAVNALN
+43 AVVNALN

-83 ELFLSELRNDQ
+83 ELFLSELRKDQ

-118 SKGNVRFTTFSE
+118 SEGNVRFTTFSE

-139 FNYIA
+139 FNCIA
-144 VDNACHLMRT
+144 VDNACHLMRA

-204 AILTKSNGDVIT
+204 AILTKSNGDVIA

-269 NYSYLFVGLLLIVL
+269 NYSYLLVGLLLIVL

-307 DTLVRE
+307 DTLVRQ

-413 NTKHNVPVKDDL
+413 NTKHNVTVKDDL

-473 GFQKKPRIHIRV
+473 GFQKKPCIHIRV
-485 RGWLGED
+485 RGWLEED

-531 INRKGIRYSV
+531 INRRIWLGYGGDSGLTIDST
-541 PWEECGCSV
+541 E
-550 VGEAENGAVGEEKI
+550 GEGF
-564 AELQPDIVITDITMP
+564 T
-579 VKNGLEMIADTREKF
+579 VK
-594 NYIAIIL
+594 
-601 TGYSE
+601 
-606 FEYAQQAIR
+606 
-615 NGVSDYVLKP
+615 LK
-625 LDMDEMRTAL
+625 L
-635 EKAVRLAGD
+635 RLG
-644 NQYLQKREDE
+644 
-654 AEAVR
+654 
-659 SRTALPPLSEDKVTD
+659 
-674 PLVLRIVAYLK
+674 
-685 ENYQSKITLADLQE
+685 
-699 QFHYSERYINQKF
+699 
-712 QKELGTTVIDYLNRC
+712 GM
-727 RIQNALEL
+727 
-735 IRKGKL
+735 
-741 PISQIGWE
+741 
-749 CGIGE
+749 
-754 YKYFNHVFK
+754 
-763 KYIGCSVRE
+763 
-772 YQNTL
+772 
-777 K
+777 